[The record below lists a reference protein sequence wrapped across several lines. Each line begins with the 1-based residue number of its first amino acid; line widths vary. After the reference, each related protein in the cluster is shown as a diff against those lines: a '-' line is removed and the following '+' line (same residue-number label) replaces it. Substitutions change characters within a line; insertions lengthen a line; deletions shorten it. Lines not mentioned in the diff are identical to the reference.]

1 MPATKLEPARPH
13 SAIQRAA
20 LIYNPAS
27 GQQPKRRAARIAQA
41 IAVLKNVGV
50 AVETIATES
59 PESAAEQA
67 RQAVREG
74 CDTILACGGDGT
86 AHEVLQGLVGLKD
99 VALGVIPMGTANALA
114 ADLGIP
120 SSSAKAARAL
130 LDAAPVRVPVGR
142 IFYRGADG
150 EERSRYFVVAAGV
163 GVDAHFF
170 SRLDSKLKQR
180 FGYAAY
186 LMEALRLWA
195 THGFPMFHASVEE
208 TVIGAMRNME
218 ASQLLAVRISNFGGL
233 VQNLAPGAGLHKP
246 SLSVIAI
253 QTQSRLRYLRFM
265 IAVWFRRHT
274 YGDVIALIEA
284 ASVECSE
291 LEPTAVRSGAA
302 SPTYVEADGEL
313 LGTLPAR
320 IEVIPDA
327 LTLLVPAKSLQRF
340 AAPQ

>member
-1 MPATKLEPARPH
+1 MATRMPATTLEPARTQ
-13 SAIQRAA
+13 SAIRRAA

-27 GQQPKRRAARIAQA
+27 GQQPKKRAARIAQA
-41 IAVLKNVGV
+41 VAVLKNAGV
-50 AVETIATES
+50 EVETIATES

-114 ADLGIP
+114 SDLGIP
-120 SSSAKAARAL
+120 SASAKAAKTL
-130 LDAAPVRVPVGR
+130 LDATPVRVPVGR
-142 IFYRGADG
+142 IFYQGPDGA
-150 EERSRYFVVAAGV
+150 ERSRYFIVAAGV

-195 THGFPMFHASVEE
+195 THSFPMFGAVVEE
-208 TVIGAMRNME
+208 SAGGTMRSME

-233 VQNLAPGAGLHKP
+233 VQDLVPGAALTNRH
-246 SLSVIAI
+246 LRVIAI
-253 QTQSRLRYLRFM
+253 QTQSRLHYLRFM
-265 IAVWFRRHT
+265 VAVWFRQHD
-274 YGDVIALIEA
+274 YGKTIELIKTSTVTCE
-284 ASVECSE
+284 E
-291 LEPTAVRSGAA
+291 LPGAA
-302 SPTYVEADGEL
+302 TRTFVEADGEL
-313 LGTLPAR
+313 LGALPAR
-320 IEVIPDA
+320 IEMVPDA

-340 AAPQ
+340 ARR